1 MQNHVISFLNYST
14 NKNLTNTTSG
24 LTQTRCH
31 ASMSDSRFLWRIVS
45 LTALNTT
52 LIFSV
57 STAVVKWWN
66 NGFLGSL
73 FTLVNI
79 AKMNAWTSAKLRG
92 SPENW
97 GKYVRKSDSPE
108 QTFCVSRSVLFRNKM
123 IDTPRNTRLLTIV
136 SNMLRDSSKRLVRL

>member
-1 MQNHVISFLNYST
+1 
-14 NKNLTNTTSG
+14 
-24 LTQTRCH
+24 
-31 ASMSDSRFLWRIVS
+31 
-45 LTALNTT
+45 